1 MRQFRKIA
9 HEWATADPPVL
20 CTVLL
25 LTLISFSLDPGQS
38 LEGVLRWEGSV
49 TWMESVLP
57 TLQHAVVVICYY
69 WIAALLPASAF
80 RRMHP
85 LIGSALRLSSWFIG
99 GVCWWQSFIVTYRL
113 LGLLSVA
120 TGLLFAGVG
129 VVPIAL
135 FASASRGQWNI
146 FGNLMITLN
155 LTLAARILARIIAKR
170 AARMRLAI
178 RARDYSVDD
187 YDL

>member
-1 MRQFRKIA
+1 
-9 HEWATADPPVL
+9 
-20 CTVLL
+20 
-25 LTLISFSLDPGQS
+25 
-38 LEGVLRWEGSV
+38 
-49 TWMESVLP
+49 
-57 TLQHAVVVICYY
+57 
-69 WIAALLPASAF
+69 
-80 RRMHP
+80 MHP

-155 LTLAARILARIIAKR
+155 LALAARVLARIIANR
-170 AARMRLAI
+170 SARMRLAN
-178 RARDYSVDD
+178 RTRDYSVDD
-187 YDL
+187 YNL